1 MIEAVE
7 VSPAS
12 DWCQRWK
19 DGTHSWRHRS
29 EGGFDRDRY
38 TVAAI
43 DELKA
48 EEFVVRHHYSR
59 SYPAAKLRWGLLD
72 ETRLVGALVL
82 SMPMSNKVLTNP
94 FPDLEPSVES
104 AELGRLILLD
114 ECPPNSETWFIA
126 RCFEEAAAI
135 GIRGVVSFADPV
147 PRVVAGELLFPGH
160 IGITYQAKNAV
171 MTGRSW
177 PQTMT
182 ILRDGTTLS
191 KRAKQKVR
199 KQERGHGHVER
210 KLIAAGARPMRAGEK
225 PSVWLAEAIDAVG
238 ATKLRH
244 RGSYRYCFA
253 LGNPTQ
259 RRRVR
264 IHGTPLPYPKERD
277 A

>member
-1 MIEAVE
+1 MTDALE

-12 DWCQRWK
+12 DWCQRWN
-19 DGTHSWRHRS
+19 DGHHSWRHRS

-38 TVAAI
+38 TVEAI
-43 DELKA
+43 NEDTA
-48 EEFVVRHHYSR
+48 EEFVIAHHYSR
-59 SYPAAKLRWGLLD
+59 SYPAAKLRWGLFEQDAL
-72 ETRLVGALVL
+72 LGVLVL

-94 FPDLEPSVES
+94 FPELEPSVES
-104 AELGRLILLD
+104 AELGRLVLVD
-114 ECPPNSETWFIA
+114 SAPSNAETFFIA
-126 RCFEEAAAI
+126 RCFEEAAAA

-147 PRVVAGELLFPGH
+147 PRLVGGELLFPGH
-160 IGITYQAKNAV
+160 IGTIYQASNAV

-182 ILRDGTTLS
+182 ILRDGTTLN

-199 KQERGHGHVER
+199 KQERGHAHVER
-210 KLIAAGARPMRAGEK
+210 KLVAHGARPMRAGEK
-225 PSVWLAEAIDAVG
+225 PAVWLAEAIAAIG
-238 ATKLRH
+238 GTSLRH

-253 LGNPTQ
+253 IGTRSQ

-264 IHGTPLPYPKERD
+264 IHGAPLPYPKERD